1 MFVRICDGDSAK
13 RPGTLEDDSVRDQVT
28 TLLQELIEAAR
39 QQGGNLIKTL
49 GDEMLLTFASVT
61 QAANAACHI
70 QEWIDGTGP
79 IRVGETAVRLAC
91 RVGLHFG
98 PVLFEHGD
106 VFGDTVNVAA
116 RMLAIA
122 KPTQIIATT
131 AARVRMPAILRAN
144 SRLIDHAPV
153 KGKKEQLEIYE
164 IVWCHDDLTHISTG
178 AAGVKPRGR
187 EMVVSLE
194 GKRYRINLEHPTLV
208 IGRSR
213 AADVPVRETLASRQH
228 ARIEYRRDNFFLV
241 DQSTNGTFLEQDGK
255 VTFLRR
261 DVQLLTGTG
270 RISTGRP
277 FEEHPSEI
285 LSFDAGA

>member
-1 MFVRICDGDSAK
+1 MFVRVCDADSAK
-13 RPGTLEDDSVRDQVT
+13 RPGSLDDMLIREQVT
-28 TLLQELIEAAR
+28 TVLQELVEGAQ

-49 GDEMLLTFASVT
+49 GDEMLFTFTSVA
-61 QAANAACHI
+61 QAANAACHV
-70 QEWIDGTGP
+70 QEWVDGTGP
-79 IRVGETAVRLAC
+79 IRIGEATVRLAC

-98 PVLFEHGD
+98 PVLHEHGD

-131 AARVRMPAILRAN
+131 AARVRMPAILRAS

-153 KGKKEQLEIYE
+153 KGKKEQIEIYE
-164 IVWCHDDLTHISTG
+164 IVWCHDDLTHVSTG

-187 EMVVSLE
+187 EMVVFLD
-194 GKRYRINLEHPTLV
+194 GKRFRINVEHPTLV

-241 DQSTNGTFLEQDGK
+241 DQSTNGTYLEQDGK

-270 RISTGRP
+270 RISIGRP
-277 FEEHPSEI
+277 FAENPSEI
-285 LSFDAGA
+285 LSFDAGG